1 MKISATEMNRR
12 NFLKGVAV
20 SAASTLSGSLLAME
34 QRTSS
39 SSSPHSLA
47 RDESYWQ
54 EVASSYDRTQGITNL
69 EHGYWGK
76 MANPVQEKFIA
87 STRMVNA
94 QNSYYAR
101 TTYSED
107 MRHSVARVAEA
118 LGVEPDEI
126 VLTRNATEAIHNL
139 IRQYDS
145 IGSADK
151 VLYAD
156 IDYPSFQDT
165 MRWLADS
172 NGATAVRLVMPA
184 RATQRQILELYR
196 SAFVQHPEIK
206 LILLTHASNQ
216 HGLVIPVA
224 AIADEARQRGIDV
237 ICDSAQSWGLL
248 SFRITDLNV
257 DWAGFNLHKWI
268 GAPVGVG
275 ALYMRRGSLAKI
287 RPYPGEED
295 SDNSRIHTRVHT
307 ATSNFA
313 SMLTVPAALDFH
325 DSIGGE
331 NKEARLRYLR
341 SLWTD
346 AADTMPHIEVLG
358 GADEESWT
366 GMAAFR
372 LRGQTSAE
380 EVSALQ
386 KRLMEESRLFTV
398 TRYGLDSGACIRV
411 TPQVF
416 TSPEEIRLLVVALEE
431 LAA

>member
-1 MKISATEMNRR
+1 MSIEYTGLDRR
-12 NFLKGVAV
+12 KFLKGAAV
-20 SAASTLSGSLLAME
+20 GAASTLTGSLFAQEPQSLP
-34 QRTSS
+34 SS
-39 SSSPHSLA
+39 APYSLA
-47 RDESYWQ
+47 RDESYWR

-76 MANPVQEKFIA
+76 MANPVQEEFIA

-101 TTYSED
+101 TTYNED
-107 MRHSVARVAEA
+107 MRRSAARVAEA
-118 LGVEPDEI
+118 LGAEPDEI
-126 VLTRNATEAIHNL
+126 VLTRNATESIHNL

-145 IGSADK
+145 IGTTDK

-156 IDYPSFQDT
+156 IDYPSFQGT
-165 MRWLADS
+165 MQWLADS
-172 NGATAVRLVMPA
+172 NGATAVKLVMPA
-184 RATQRQILELYR
+184 RATQQQILDLYR
-196 SAFVQHPEIK
+196 NAFVQHPEIK

-224 AIADEARQRGIDV
+224 AIAEEARQRGIDV

-248 SFRITDLNV
+248 NFKITDLNV

-313 SMLTVPAALDFH
+313 SMLTIPAALDFH

-331 NKEARLRYLR
+331 NKEARLKYLR

-346 AADTMPHIEVLG
+346 AADAMPHIEVLG

-372 LRGQTSAE
+372 LRGQSTAVD
-380 EVSALQ
+380 VSALQ
-386 KRLMEESRLFTV
+386 KRLVEESRIFTV
-398 TRYGLDSGACIRV
+398 ARYGLNSGACIRI

-416 TSPEEIRLLVVALEE
+416 TSPKEIQLLVDAMEK
-431 LAA
+431 LAG